1 MLQAYSRLKRI
12 LSKHKMTVPELR
24 RRIRESG
31 ISVTL
36 KSLYRLN
43 DAAQPLER
51 LDLRLAGAIC
61 RACRMQLSDWI
72 VFQKP
77 STKLRRLPA
86 AKQRRLDALL
96 EMNREGRLDALER
109 EELQTL
115 VRETEELSLE
125 NARALTGRA

>member
-31 ISVTL
+31 VSVTL

-61 RACRMQLSDWI
+61 RACRTQLSDWI
-72 VFQKP
+72 VFQKSP
-77 STKLRRLPA
+77 TKLRRLSV
-86 AKQRRLDALL
+86 AKQHRLDGLL
-96 EMNREGRLDALER
+96 EMNRDSRLSGSER
-109 EELQTL
+109 EELQAL
-115 VRETEELSLE
+115 VRETEELSLQ
-125 NARALTGRA
+125 NARTLTARD